1 MKKPQY
7 QVFIRLNPSLKLNQ
21 KLYWY
26 DSIHFS
32 SSKKEREVFYYFTV
46 LYFKIWWVK
55 MMLNFYHLFFPILNF
70 CCASVFLFYCKF
82 YKSKEAV
89 ACLRVSHNKQGED
102 FFTSDQAKKIL
113 LCLEM
118 LVTKR
123 VFTQV
128 ANNFFYQFTCIFLKQ
143 FTL

>member
-1 MKKPQY
+1 MKNPQY

-55 MMLNFYHLFFPILNF
+55 MMLNFYHSFFPILNF
-70 CCASVFLFYCKF
+70 CCASVLLFQCKF
-82 YKSKEAV
+82 YKRKEAV
-89 ACLRVSHNKQGED
+89 ACLRVSHNKQGETISYQEIESLLAD
-102 FFTSDQAKKIL
+102 INFLTSDQDKKIL

-118 LVTKR
+118 LVKRR

-128 ANNFFYQFTCIFLKQ
+128 CIL
-143 FTL
+143 